1 MNEQQRNFENFA
13 EEIIRIASRILHE
26 GEDLNSLELQ
36 LEKIETL
43 HSMYVHLG
51 LQYNVDHRLIQLS
64 NLKEMIE
71 SRINLLQNEA
81 SQPLLYREENGG
93 RPKLLINE
101 NIIRIL
107 RQEGHTWIRIADI
120 FGVSYRTILRRRI
133 ELNLPDDLAYT
144 NISNDDLDN
153 EIRNIQREQP
163 FSGQIIIAG
172 VLRSR
177 GIRVH
182 RQRLRESLNRVD
194 AWGMVQRWSNIIP
207 RRVYQVAG
215 PNALWH
221 IDGNHKLIRW
231 KFVVHA
237 GIDGYSRMITF
248 CNCSSNNKSITVL
261 TQFQKGIEQFGIP
274 SRVRADHGGENAL
287 VKQFMERYRGYGR
300 GSFIAGRSV
309 HNQRIERLWGDINR
323 CVLKIYKTIFLYLE
337 ENFELD
343 IDNNVYL
350 FCLHLTYL
358 NRINKSLKLFVD
370 GWNNHSIR
378 TEHFQTP
385 LQLFT
390 SGMIECG
397 YRGMEDFNVNELY
410 GIDWEGPIPSNSDDN
425 AAAVVVEDPRNV
437 LNQNEYHELLN
448 SVGIDREDNNYGIN
462 VYLDT

>member
-172 VLRSR
+172 VLCSR

-182 RQRLRESLNRVD
+182 RQRLHESLNRVD

-343 IDNNVYL
+343 IDNN
-350 FCLHLTYL
+350 
-358 NRINKSLKLFVD
+358 
-370 GWNNHSIR
+370 
-378 TEHFQTP
+378 TP

>member
-13 EEIIRIASRILHE
+13 DEIIRIASCILHE

-43 HSMYVHLG
+43 HS
-51 LQYNVDHRLIQLS
+51 I
-64 NLKEMIE
+64 
-71 SRINLLQNEA
+71 
-81 SQPLLYREENGG
+81 
-93 RPKLLINE
+93 
-101 NIIRIL
+101 
-107 RQEGHTWIRIADI
+107 
-120 FGVSYRTILRRRI
+120 TILRRRI
-133 ELNLPDDLAYT
+133 ELNLPNDLAYT

-172 VLRSR
+172 VLCSR

-182 RQRLRESLNRVD
+182 RQRLHESLNRVD
-194 AWGMVQRWSNIIP
+194 AWGMHLKTIKYNLARGNKDLFFFEISS
-207 RRVYQVAG
+207 VYGLYQ
-215 PNALWH
+215 NEEL
-221 IDGNHKLIRW
+221 LILSG
-231 KFVVHA
+231 V
-237 GIDGYSRMITF
+237 GIDGYSQMITF

-287 VKQFMERYRGYGR
+287 VKQFMERYRGYGC

-309 HNQRIERLWGDINR
+309 HNQRIERLCGDINR

-343 IDNNVYL
+343 IDNN
-350 FCLHLTYL
+350 
-358 NRINKSLKLFVD
+358 
-370 GWNNHSIR
+370 
-378 TEHFQTP
+378 TP

>member
-13 EEIIRIASRILHE
+13 DEIIRIASCILHE

-43 HSMYVHLG
+43 HS
-51 LQYNVDHRLIQLS
+51 I
-64 NLKEMIE
+64 
-71 SRINLLQNEA
+71 
-81 SQPLLYREENGG
+81 
-93 RPKLLINE
+93 
-101 NIIRIL
+101 
-107 RQEGHTWIRIADI
+107 
-120 FGVSYRTILRRRI
+120 TILRRRI
-133 ELNLPDDLAYT
+133 ELNLPNDLAYT

-172 VLRSR
+172 VLCSR

-182 RQRLRESLNRVD
+182 RQRLHESLNRVD
-194 AWGMVQRWSNIIP
+194 AWGMFSLWSLPERGIAYFEW
-207 RRVYQVAG
+207 R
-215 PNALWH
+215 
-221 IDGNHKLIRW
+221 
-231 KFVVHA
+231 
-237 GIDGYSRMITF
+237 IDGYSQMITF

-287 VKQFMERYRGYGR
+287 VKQFMERYRGYGC

-309 HNQRIERLWGDINR
+309 HNQRIERLCGDINR

-343 IDNNVYL
+343 IDNN
-350 FCLHLTYL
+350 
-358 NRINKSLKLFVD
+358 
-370 GWNNHSIR
+370 
-378 TEHFQTP
+378 TP